1 MKDDYKLAAL
11 VHSQHI
17 ADIVSEQIRRAGWD
31 AHVEVTSYDTAVDDA
46 RRLAAHGYEAIL
58 CHGGFREAVFAAC
71 GQLTVIIERSDNDLI
86 KSLHKARAVT
96 REVALTAHVSE
107 ARDFAFMEN
116 LLDMRIHP
124 VVFSGKED
132 LQEKVQTIM
141 DRGIR
146 VFVGGGG
153 TARMVSARGGRTFL
167 DEPQPDNI
175 LSALQRAVAL
185 AHSVRMENI
194 YLANIKAILGNISE
208 GVICLD
214 HEGTIVFR
222 NKKVD
227 QLLGLKP
234 GADLTPYMDRLYLKT
249 VLHSGVAQVER
260 IVTINEIPLLVS
272 VFPMAIAS
280 TDQSAVCLMQDVRS
294 LQTINRK
301 IGYSLSSRGLVTT
314 YDVGDI
320 RGRSTEIARLKKDI
334 SRTAKTDIPV
344 YIHGETGTGKELVAH
359 ALHAAG
365 KRTSQPFV
373 VVNCAALPDPL
384 LESELFGHEE
394 GAFTGAKRGG
404 KSGLFEL
411 ANGGT
416 LFFDEIGD
424 ISPAMQVRLL
434 RVLDAGELMRVGGDR
449 FTPVDVRVVC
459 ASHRLLQDMVREG
472 TFRMDLYFRLA
483 GATLYMPP
491 LRERL
496 EDIPELL
503 EPLLSRHRM
512 GRLADSTLRILRSYS
527 WPGNV
532 RELFAAMESCLV
544 LSDSLA
550 EPPDACLQEL
560 FRSRSGL
567 IAAPA
572 PEGSLKQRLERCRND
587 IVRDVLQQCNG
598 HIGHAAK
605 ELGMSYSHFRR
616 LLKTSA

>member
-46 RRLAAHGYEAIL
+46 RRLVDHGYEAIL
-58 CHGGFREAVFAAC
+58 CHGGFREAVFAAF
-71 GQLTVIIERSDNDLI
+71 GQLTVIIERSDIDLI

-116 LLDMRIHP
+116 LLEMRIHP
-124 VVFSGKED
+124 VLFASKED
-132 LQEKVQTIM
+132 LEQKVQAVM
-141 DRGIR
+141 GRGIR
-146 VFVGGGG
+146 DFVGGGG
-153 TARMVSARGGRTFL
+153 TARMVSALGGRTFL

-175 LSALQRAVAL
+175 CNALQRAVGL

-194 YLANIKAILGNISE
+194 YRANIKAILGNVSE

-214 HEGTIVFR
+214 HENSVVFR
-222 NKKVD
+222 NRKVD

-234 GADLTPYMDRLYLKT
+234 GADLTPFLDRLYLKT
-249 VLHSGVAQVER
+249 VLRTGTPQVER
-260 IVTINEIPLLVS
+260 IVTINDAPLLVS
-272 VFPMAIAS
+272 VFPMKIA
-280 TDQSAVCLMQDVRS
+280 TTGKSAVCLVQDVRS
-294 LQTINRK
+294 LQNINRK
-301 IGYSLSSRGLVTT
+301 IGNSLSSRGLVTT
-314 YDVGDI
+314 YAMKDI
-320 RGRSTEIARLKKDI
+320 CGNSPDIARLKDNI
-334 SRTAKTDIPV
+334 VRYAKTDISV
-344 YIHGETGTGKELVAH
+344 YVHGETGTGKELVAH

-365 KRTSQPFV
+365 KRSSQPFV

-424 ISPAMQVRLL
+424 ISPALQVRLL
-434 RVLDAGELMRVGGDR
+434 RVLDAGEIMRVGGDR
-449 FTPVDVRVVC
+449 FIPVDVRVVC

-496 EDIPELL
+496 DDIPELL
-503 EPLLSRHRM
+503 ESLLAGH
-512 GRLADSTLRILRSYS
+512 GRNHLAASTLRILHGYS

-532 RELFAAMESCLV
+532 RELLTAVKSCLV
-544 LSDSLA
+544 LTESHA
-550 EPPDACLQEL
+550 ELPDAYLQDL
-560 FRSRSGL
+560 FHSRTGL
-567 IAAPA
+567 TAAA
-572 PEGSLKQRLERCRND
+572 KQKGSLKQRLELCRND
-587 IVRDVLQQCNG
+587 IVREVLQQCNG
-598 HIGHAAK
+598 HMGHAAR
-605 ELGMSYSHFRR
+605 ELEVSYSHFRR
-616 LLKTSA
+616 LLN